1 MVSQA
6 FLAAS
11 DLELLSAVSLFLGL
25 GISGSEGASFASSQ
39 TGIGFPSLKNT
50 GLTWTPAFAIPSKI
64 GFKGPAENFGVG
76 DLKDYAENR
85 EVAVLE
91 QRSVR

>member
-6 FLAAS
+6 FFAAS
-11 DLELLSAVSLFLGL
+11 DLELDFVFEVFHSAFNRD
-25 GISGSEGASFASSQ
+25 SSQ

-50 GLTWTPAFAIPSKI
+50 GLTWTPAFSIPSKI
-64 GFKGPAENFGVG
+64 GFKGPAENFVVG

-91 QRSVR
+91 QRLVR